1 MSLELQEIIKKA
13 TIFSNDWIGATKENA
28 EAQTFWNEFFA
39 VFGLDRKKIAEFEKS
54 VKKIN
59 HNNGRIDLFWKGKL
73 IAEHKSKGEDLA
85 EAKNQLNEYWVG
97 LNKNDRPRF
106 LIVSD
111 FANIFVHDTDTHDEF
126 KIKLKEFSANIHKF
140 SFIYSDY
147 KSDWSNEE
155 KVNIRATK
163 LMADLHDAF
172 KASGYKGENLE
183 KYLMR
188 ILFCLFAEDTNIFQQ
203 GLFQSYLIE
212 HTQEDGSDVGSQLN
226 TLFEILNIPEHKR
239 QKNISDI
246 LKKFNYVNGS
256 LYAENLPIAHFSK
269 KQRAI
274 LLECCKFNWNEI
286 SPVIFGS
293 MFQYVVD
300 EKKRENVG
308 AHYTSEKNI
317 LKAINGLF
325 LDELHQEFDKVKYD
339 EKKLSALH
347 IKIGKLKF
355 FDPACGCGNFLI
367 IAYRQLRILEIE
379 ILKQIQS
386 LNKGQIAIRNFLS
399 SIHLDSFYGIEHE
412 DFPAKVAETAMWL
425 MEHKMNLKMLDVF
438 GENVPTL
445 PLKKTATIIHG
456 NALRIEWNDIISKR
470 DLSYIIGNPP
480 FISKQDRN
488 NEQKKDMDII
498 FKNSNGAGTLD
509 YVCAW
514 YIKTSDYIKDT
525 NIKVAFVSTNSITQ
539 GEQIG
544 VLWSFLSKCGIKI
557 NFAHRTFKWSN
568 EAKGNASVYVVIIGF
583 SNEDSKT
590 KYIYEYDLPNSP
602 KPHKIKAKNINLY
615 LVDFD
620 DMIIGNKTNPIFN
633 APKIIFGSMPND
645 NKNFL
650 LTHKEKNELI
660 NQYPE
665 TEKFIRPFISAKE
678 MIHGINRWCIWLK
691 DVSPKDWRSIA
702 SIKERVEAVKAHRLK
717 SGRKAT
723 NKLSEY
729 PYLFGEDRQPNCNS
743 LVIPRVSSEN
753 RYYIPMM
760 FYTKNDIIGDT
771 CLFIPEATL
780 YDFGI
785 LTSLMHM
792 AWMRQVCGRLKSD
805 YRYSNKLVYNNF
817 PFPENVSEKNKKDI
831 EKKAENILTI
841 RSKYKE
847 DTLADLYDTDA
858 MPIDLKKAHEEL
870 DKAVDLCYRVKF
882 KEESKRLQY
891 LFDLYKKKIKV
902 AELFNEED

>member
-544 VLWSFLSKCGIKI
+544 VL
-557 NFAHRTFKWSN
+557 
-568 EAKGNASVYVVIIGF
+568 
-583 SNEDSKT
+583 
-590 KYIYEYDLPNSP
+590 
-602 KPHKIKAKNINLY
+602 
-615 LVDFD
+615 
-620 DMIIGNKTNPIFN
+620 
-633 APKIIFGSMPND
+633 
-645 NKNFL
+645 
-650 LTHKEKNELI
+650 
-660 NQYPE
+660 
-665 TEKFIRPFISAKE
+665 
-678 MIHGINRWCIWLK
+678 
-691 DVSPKDWRSIA
+691 
-702 SIKERVEAVKAHRLK
+702 
-717 SGRKAT
+717 
-723 NKLSEY
+723 
-729 PYLFGEDRQPNCNS
+729 
-743 LVIPRVSSEN
+743 
-753 RYYIPMM
+753 
-760 FYTKNDIIGDT
+760 
-771 CLFIPEATL
+771 
-780 YDFGI
+780 
-785 LTSLMHM
+785 
-792 AWMRQVCGRLKSD
+792 
-805 YRYSNKLVYNNF
+805 
-817 PFPENVSEKNKKDI
+817 
-831 EKKAENILTI
+831 
-841 RSKYKE
+841 
-847 DTLADLYDTDA
+847 
-858 MPIDLKKAHEEL
+858 
-870 DKAVDLCYRVKF
+870 
-882 KEESKRLQY
+882 
-891 LFDLYKKKIKV
+891 
-902 AELFNEED
+902 